1 MGNLILF
8 GSLIFF
14 GFIVVLFSVKVV
26 SQSKKYVVERLGKY
40 RVTLD
45 AGFHFI
51 IPFIDYIVSVVNLK
65 EQIIDIPEQSV
76 ITKDNV
82 NISIDGVVYIK
93 IEDAQKNTYNVE
105 DYDLAISNLATTTLR
120 SEVGKMNLDDTL
132 SNRDILNVALLNAL
146 DSASTNWGVKTMR
159 VEISKI
165 AVPKEIEEAMNLQ
178 MKAEREKRAI
188 ELEALAKKEAVIR
201 EAEALKQKAVLEAE
215 AIERMADAK
224 KYEQERVA
232 EGQKNAMDSLNKSLS
247 ENEKA
252 GEFLLAKD
260 RIKEFGKLANSNS
273 QNKFIIP
280 YEVTEI
286 IGALSMFKDI
296 IKKES

>member
-8 GSLIFF
+8 GSFIFF
-14 GFIVVLFSVKVV
+14 GFIVVSFGVKVV
-26 SQSKKYVVERLGKY
+26 SQSKKYVIERLGKY
-40 RVTLD
+40 KTTLG

-51 IPFIDYIVSVVNLK
+51 IPFVDYVVNVVNLK
-65 EQIIDIPEQSV
+65 EQIIDIPEQLV

-105 DYDLAISNLATTTLR
+105 NSSSAIASLATTTLR
-120 SEVGKMNLDDTL
+120 SEVGKMSLDDSL
-132 SNRDILNVALLNAL
+132 SNRDILNITLLNAL
-146 DSASTNWGVKTMR
+146 DTASTNWGVKTMR

-165 AVPKEIEEAMNLQ
+165 SVPKEIEEAMNLE

-201 EAEALKQKAVLEAE
+201 EAEAMKQRAVLEAE

-224 KYEQERVA
+224 KYEQEQIA
-232 EGQKNAMDSLNKSLS
+232 EGQKNAMDFLNKSLS
-247 ENEKA
+247 DNEKA

-260 RIKEFGKLANSNS
+260 RIKEFGKLANSDS

-280 YEVTEI
+280 YEVTDL

-296 IKKES
+296 VKKES